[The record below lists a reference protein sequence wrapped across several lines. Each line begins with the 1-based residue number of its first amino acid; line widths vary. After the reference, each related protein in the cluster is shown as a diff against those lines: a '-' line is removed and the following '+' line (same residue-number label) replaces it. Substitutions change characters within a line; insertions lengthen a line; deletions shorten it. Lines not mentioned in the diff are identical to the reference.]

1 MKINHI
7 LIALVLIISAL
18 FIDSDKSTTIWAGAE
33 VEIYVLLTATMMSLI
48 INNYFKNDFL
58 LLLNFYFVV
67 FYLLRIPIVSTDFF
81 ISDVVTRN
89 VDAGSIPWA
98 ITILI
103 IQYIMLVTSIVIINP
118 KLRRPRANDLSQAC
132 VKKVIKYVWIIFIP
146 NLFAL
151 FFFELGGDPPFFII
165 KIFLTIFQ
173 TYSALAILTLAVVL
187 ANAKVLKEYKYQI
200 IILYVSFI
208 LSVVF
213 QGSKSAVFQIF
224 LSLLIIIISVY
235 GSSWRIRFLH
245 LAMGC
250 VALLLAVV
258 IFIAGQSMRDVHRGL
273 YGLDDAYNIAL
284 KKNDTWK
291 MPVAFISYRI
301 GFLDFFIDK
310 VTNPVYHPVV
320 SMEYMSKAIIDKITP
335 GFDIFGTPFMS
346 RAIYSAYH
354 GQSSEGTNSEQITL
368 FAESHLLF
376 GFGSIFVYVL
386 VCFLLKIAIQ
396 KYQPNYRFGQYI
408 YNYFLIAI
416 FYGYINS
423 FGLDMFLT
431 LDILYSGI
439 FTLFSIWYLRL
450 KEPPLRSAPPKF
462 PYKSCTSELNPPIF
476 NP

>member
-1 MKINHI
+1 MQINHI
-7 LIALVLIISAL
+7 LIALVLAISAL
-18 FIDSDKSTTIWAGAE
+18 FIDADKSTTILAGAE
-33 VEIYVLLTATMMSLI
+33 IEIYVLLTAAMMSLI
-48 INNYFKNDFL
+48 INNYLKNDFL
-58 LLLNFYFVV
+58 LVLNFYFVV

-81 ISDVVTRN
+81 ISDVVIRN

-118 KLRRPRANDLSQAC
+118 KLRRPRANDLSEAC
-132 VKKVIKYVWIIFIP
+132 VRKVIKYAWIIFIP

-151 FFFELGGDPPFFII
+151 SFFELGGEPPFFVI

-173 TYSALAILTLAVVL
+173 TYSALTILTLAVVL
-187 ANAKVLKEYKYQI
+187 ANAKVLEKYKYQI
-200 IILYVSFI
+200 IVLYVSFI
-208 LSVVF
+208 FSLVF

-224 LSLLIIIISVY
+224 LALFIVTISVY
-235 GSSWRIRFLH
+235 GSSWKVRFLH

-258 IFIAGQSMRDVHRGL
+258 MFIVGQSMRDVQRDQYDL
-273 YGLDDAYNIAL
+273 VDASSMAL
-284 KKNDTWK
+284 EKNDTWK
-291 MPVAFISYRI
+291 MPVAFVSYRV

-310 VTNPVYHPVV
+310 VTNPVYRPVV
-320 SMEYMSKAIIDKITP
+320 SLEYMSKAIIDKITP
-335 GFDIFGTPFMS
+335 GFDLFGVPFMS

-354 GQSSEGTNSEQITL
+354 GQSFEGTNSEQITL

-376 GFGSIFVYVL
+376 GFGSVFIYML

-396 KYQPNYRFGQYI
+396 KYQSNYRFGQYI
-408 YNYFLIAI
+408 YNYFIIAI

-431 LDILYSGI
+431 LDILYSGM
-439 FTLFSIWYLRL
+439 FTLFSIWYLRPRVQQL
-450 KEPPLRSAPPKF
+450 NAQPIE
-462 PYKSCTSELNPPIF
+462 YSETRF
-476 NP
+476 